1 MKEVVRRDSVW
12 TRISTSS
19 TVAGGNNDD
28 DDTGVPEIDMGELA
42 SLFTAKRAAE
52 VKLKTTDKSGGG
64 GKGKKGSGA
73 DARGVLPMERV
84 KNVGIFLKPL
94 KLTKAEIKRAIAR
107 GDGNVLTDEVVDGLQ
122 KVLPT
127 TKELELLRREVKR
140 GATLSDEETFMFDV
154 ANVTSCRIRLAAVAS
169 RQRFE
174 GMQVDVKRALPRLMR
189 AADQLK
195 GCTLLQRILGIVL
208 QVGNAMN
215 AGQTNGSATA
225 FALDTLHCLKGVRP
239 TQKPDPTRHKSVHTL
254 LHFVAAECCKV
265 GGYERRR
272 CMLADKLNEVL
283 SMVKF
288 NVDCVV
294 SGPGMLRNCLQQIDE
309 GLTHVANAA
318 GIKKEDV
325 PILTTMKEME
335 EEDGQKQSSSPALS
349 SPAPAAKEEK
359 DAEADVNATDKKE
372 DDEEE
377 KKQEEVEKEKE
388 KEEEKEEKEE
398 VEDEEVVDTKAYIA
412 SMRDFVERSR
422 VILDEINAE
431 VKTSD
436 AACADTVSFLNG
448 RESVSGFKDF
458 VAACVT
464 LSTFIFDF
472 DGAVTDILREREA
485 QNRRSAHALGLGVRR
500 RSMTVRKSP
509 SQVNLMG
516 AGGSSTSL
524 DGIAENAESAAATDT
539 SGSGLA
545 HETPLTAASSGAN
558 EDGPK
563 RRPLRHMRSKSLS
576 AVPSFNESDLGILA
590 AADSSLSLG
599 TDAGNLP
606 PLLSDELAST
616 TQLQPA
622 PPPPSPPPPTTKL
635 EAVPEILSPSPTPS
649 STTTPTKDDEKAN
662 ENEAPRDA
670 LTPSP
675 PEAEATSLSVD
686 ISSPPQTESSMSPPS

>member
-19 TVAGGNNDD
+19 AAAGTGNDD
-28 DDTGVPEIDMGELA
+28 DDTGVPEIDMGELT

-52 VKLKTTDKSGGG
+52 VKLKTADKSSGGS
-64 GKGKKGSGA
+64 KKAAGT

-107 GDGNVLTDEVVDGLQ
+107 GDGDVLTEEVVDGLQ

-127 TKELELLRREVKR
+127 TKELDVLRREVKC
-140 GATLSDEETFMFDV
+140 GTSLSDEETFMLDV
-154 ANVTSCRIRLAAVAS
+154 ANLSSCRIRLAAVAS

-225 FALDTLHCLKGVRP
+225 FALETLHCLKGVRP

-265 GGYERRR
+265 GGYDRRR

-294 SGPGMLRNCLQQIDE
+294 SGPGMLRNCLQQIDD
-309 GLTHVANAA
+309 GLTHVVNAA
-318 GIKKEDV
+318 GIKEEDV
-325 PILTTMKEME
+325 QASITTSDTKKGDE
-335 EEDGQKQSSSPALS
+335 QPPSSPTSSSPV
-349 SPAPAAKEEK
+349 PAPEEGDAAK
-359 DAEADVNATDKKE
+359 T
-372 DDEEE
+372 
-377 KKQEEVEKEKE
+377 KEKE
-388 KEEEKEEKEE
+388 DTESEGE
-398 VEDEEVVDTKAYIA
+398 EDEELADTKAYIV

-422 VILDEINAE
+422 VLLDEINTE
-431 VKTSD
+431 MKTSD

-448 RESVSGFKDF
+448 RGRESVSGFKDF
-458 VAACVT
+458 VASCVT

-500 RSMTVRKSP
+500 RSVTVRKSP
-509 SQVNLMG
+509 SQVNLIS
-516 AGGSSTSL
+516 AGSISSL
-524 DGIAENAESAAATDT
+524 DGIVKDAEKAGAPGESTVAETGD
-539 SGSGLA
+539 A
-545 HETPLTAASSGAN
+545 HALPTEAGA
-558 EDGPK
+558 DIHD
-563 RRPLRHMRSKSLS
+563 RRPLRHTRSKSLS
-576 AVPSFNESDLGILA
+576 SVPSLTESDLGILSA
-590 AADSSLSLG
+590 GASLPIG
-599 TDAGNLP
+599 TDIAETQSFLSNEPVP
-606 PLLSDELAST
+606 PSLTPPVQELA
-616 TQLQPA
+616 
-622 PPPPSPPPPTTKL
+622 PPSTKL
-635 EAVPEILSPSPTPS
+635 ASVPEISSSTTPS
-649 STTTPTKDDEKAN
+649 STTTPIKGDDQQAE
-662 ENEAPRDA
+662 D
-670 LTPSP
+670 
-675 PEAEATSLSVD
+675 EATSETPSSSSSTTRLAVIS
-686 ISSPPQTESSMSPPS
+686 SSPPP